1 MATVWIPAQLR
12 SLTGG
17 RERVTVPGGS
27 LRQVI
32 EALEAAYPGIQAR
45 LLEDDA
51 RVPGIQAIRPG
62 IVALIDGETRTQT
75 LSQPV
80 AEDSEVA
87 FIHAI
92 SGGRGGS

>member
-17 RERVTVPGGS
+17 RERAQVSGGS

-45 LLEDDA
+45 LLEGD
-51 RVPGIQAIRPG
+51 AIRSG
-62 IVALIDGETRTQT
+62 IVALVDGETRAQS

-80 AEDSEVA
+80 AEGGEVA

-92 SGGRGGS
+92 SGGES